1 MVASVSLAPFE
12 PMGAATTASPA
23 TDLARIG
30 PNAVI
35 QLATAM
41 SERLGRLRTEP
52 WLREST
58 GYTFATLPSSMID
71 EREAQALVH
80 GLLGHVGPRLTADL
94 LHDAGQRTGDYLLAN
109 RIPLVARWGI
119 RAAPRRV
126 GLRLLLRAMQ
136 QHAWTF
142 AGSGHFIIDYD
153 TAAGRRGV
161 PDLIFESCS
170 MCRDLHE
177 QQPMCDFYGGT
188 FERLIRR
195 LVARF
200 ASVQE
205 VECIAKG
212 DARCRFVLE
221 GIA

>member
-1 MVASVSLAPFE
+1 M
-12 PMGAATTASPA
+12 MGALTGPYGATTI
-23 TDLARIG
+23 ARIG

-35 QLATAM
+35 QVASAM

-80 GLLGHVGPRLTADL
+80 SLLGHVGPRLTADL
-94 LHDAGQRTGDYLLAN
+94 LRDAGHRTGDYLLAN
-109 RIPLVARWGI
+109 RIPLVAQWAI

-142 AGSGHFIIDYD
+142 AGSGQFLIEYQ
-153 TAAGRRGV
+153 TATRQNGI

-177 QQPMCDFYGGT
+177 HQPMCDFYGGT

-205 VECIAKG
+205 VECMAQG

-221 GIA
+221 GIV